1 MIQLYVTFLDVA
13 FEVTQIM
20 RQARRYVLPY
30 FSNNYIGPGAV
41 DIIYRTIKLKKDKQV
56 FKCSSDT
63 AEKFK
68 IDLNRTPR
76 SHFVL
81 LARKD

>member
-30 FSNNYIGPGAV
+30 FSNNYIGPGAI
-41 DIIYRTIKLKKDKQV
+41 DKIYRTIKLKKVKQV
-56 FKCSSDT
+56 FNAPRMQPKS
-63 AEKFK
+63 
-68 IDLNRTPR
+68 LNRTPR

>member
-63 AEKFK
+63 AEKLK